1 MNTFTLGLVLD
12 INHDNCTLH
21 GHCGKIKHFV
31 KKKSIFT
38 DSDTEREGS
47 SPRPVQQ
54 QASLAQPL
62 LPSTICSGTH
72 VKLFWKA

>member
-1 MNTFTLGLVLD
+1 MD
-12 INHDNCTLH
+12 IA
-21 GHCGKIKHFV
+21 KMKHFL
-31 KKKSIFT
+31 KTSIFT

-72 VKLFWKA
+72 VKLFRKA